1 MSPLI
6 SRVQCSKLKKYCQ
19 KNKTSLFLFKLTSV
33 CFLAWTS
40 VSSENLKVLK
50 CLNKVLMLLT
60 CAGKSMQ
67 KLLNK
72 IYVHPTWNWVPIK
85 SSWYKYVVMF
95 FDIHALFWTEC
106 SFPPTICPLKKK
118 QKSKT
123 KCILKV
129 CYQAPGDLN
138 QGCMLQW
145 FQEIFNNKG

>member
-1 MSPLI
+1 
-6 SRVQCSKLKKYCQ
+6 
-19 KNKTSLFLFKLTSV
+19 
-33 CFLAWTS
+33 
-40 VSSENLKVLK
+40 
-50 CLNKVLMLLT
+50 MLLT

-67 KLLNK
+67 KLLDK
-72 IYVHPTWNWVPIK
+72 IYVQPTRNWVHNVLFMVNRTTHRSVLLLCVVQINVNKTLPIK
-85 SSWYKYVVMF
+85 SNKYKYAVKF
-95 FDIHALFWTEC
+95 FDIHASFWTEF

-123 KCILKV
+123 KCILQV